1 MTWINWMKFRQ
12 ERFEGIN
19 YHPLDKMA
27 LHVWLQ
33 KSILKRGTFAVQLLP
48 CDVAQPIRAQ
58 QSTLIMSDHA
68 QLYWKNKNNSN
79 NYTTTRTTRTTTQ
92 KQKVII
98 TLSNKL
104 MVVIIQTTQIM
115 PLVRKHHHDVVA
127 SLASFD
133 SPVGLAWDH
142 LNL

>member
-68 QLYWKNKNNSN
+68 QLSTGKTKTTATTIQRQEQQEQQPKNK
-79 NYTTTRTTRTTTQ
+79 R
-92 KQKVII
+92 
-98 TLSNKL
+98 
-104 MVVIIQTTQIM
+104 
-115 PLVRKHHHDVVA
+115 
-127 SLASFD
+127 
-133 SPVGLAWDH
+133 
-142 LNL
+142 

>member
-1 MTWINWMKFRQ
+1 MWNQPNFSDATSDATSEATLEALPVFAMTWINWMKFRQ

-27 LHVWLQ
+27 LHVWRQ

-68 QLYWKNKNNSN
+68 QLSLEKQKQQQQLYNDKNNKNNNPKTKGN
-79 NYTTTRTTRTTTQ
+79 NNTI
-92 KQKVII
+92 K
-98 TLSNKL
+98 
-104 MVVIIQTTQIM
+104 
-115 PLVRKHHHDVVA
+115 
-127 SLASFD
+127 
-133 SPVGLAWDH
+133 
-142 LNL
+142 